1 MTVNERRASTPR
13 LAPARSV
20 PAGGQHRSPGD
31 RQTIDAVH
39 RLRLEAA
46 LRELADGVVVVDS
59 HGRNVLTNRAYDEH
73 LAVLRTRTLEDESGT
88 PILNDQRPRKR
99 ASRGEH
105 FDISFSTTDRS
116 GHRRW
121 YHASGRPLGEE
132 AGGGGVLVIRDVT
145 DRNLRELQTTFVA
158 MLSHELRTPLT
169 ALSGYLELLVRELDA
184 PQADERARRYAERSL
199 AQVRRFV
206 GLVEELFD
214 ANRLRSGRMQFRF
227 RQTALRPIVAE
238 AIDLVQP
245 LAGDRPILL
254 DSGTGRLQI
263 HADAARIQQVVINLL
278 TNAVR
283 HAPDSPK
290 IEIRLRRRRHAAE
303 IVVRDYGP
311 GMVPEELARLRQPL
325 RELAAAP
332 EIGSVG
338 LGLGLYIARSIV
350 AAHSG
355 TFRVESQLGAGTTFV
370 VMLPTVARRRDRA
383 PLPSG
388 LRAATDDAADD
399 GRVTPREAAVD

>member
-1 MTVNERRASTPR
+1 MTFNERRASTPR
-13 LAPARSV
+13 LAPVQAV
-20 PAGGQHRSPGD
+20 PSPQHDEGGRHGD
-31 RQTIDAVH
+31 EALPRDAVQ

-46 LRELADGVVVVDS
+46 LRELADGVVVVDAR
-59 HGRNVLTNRAYDEH
+59 GRNALTNRAYDEQ
-73 LAVLRTRTLEDESGT
+73 LAALRTRVLEDESGR
-88 PILNDQRPRKR
+88 PIPNEQRPRKR

-105 FDISFSTTDRS
+105 FDMSFSTTDRS
-116 GHRRW
+116 GRRRW
-121 YHASGRPLGEE
+121 YTASARPLGAE
-132 AGGGGVLVIRDVT
+132 AGGGGVMVIRDVT

-169 ALSGYLELLVRELDA
+169 ALSGYLELLVRQLSGPA
-184 PQADERARRYAERSL
+184 ADDQARRYAERSL

-214 ANRLRSGRMQFRF
+214 ANRLRSGRMQFTF

-245 LAGDRPILL
+245 LAGDRPIML
-254 DSGTGRLQI
+254 DPGSGRLTI
-263 HADAARIQQVVINLL
+263 HADPARIQQVVINLL

-283 HAPDSPK
+283 HAPDSPR
-290 IEIRLRRRRHAAE
+290 IDIRLRRRRHAAE
-303 IVVRDYGP
+303 ITVRDYGP
-311 GMVPEELARLRQPL
+311 GLIPEELARLRQPL

-350 AAHSG
+350 AAHDG
-355 TFRVESQLGAGTTFV
+355 TFRVESHLGGGTTFIV
-370 VMLPTVARRRDRA
+370 TLPTVARRRTRA
-383 PLPSG
+383 SRGDAPEAAEPADAAP
-388 LRAATDDAADD
+388 RAAID
-399 GRVTPREAAVD
+399 